1 MHVCIIFFSSV
12 KCTHMCLSL
21 RGTVSMK
28 FKIYR
33 LNVKE
38 GVHRCKVPGLYLFY
52 MYVPVIYFNSFVH
65 YLGVCVVPYEYRYH
79 TQHSSVLTCVCTHT
93 KYQDS
98 DTKTRDKMYVQNT
111 IPQECSSHEPTV
123 PGYMKFLNIEHWI
136 LKVGMCVPHRS
147 SGLQ

>member
-1 MHVCIIFFSSV
+1 
-12 KCTHMCLSL
+12 MCLSL
-21 RGTVSMK
+21 RGIVSMK

-52 MYVPVIYFNSFVH
+52 MYVPVIYLNSFVH

-79 TQHSSVLTCVCTHT
+79 TQHSSVLTCVYTP
-93 KYQDS
+93 KYMYQDS

-123 PGYMKFLNIEHWI
+123 HEVFEHWA
-136 LKVGMCVPHRS
+136 LNFESGHVCTTQVFRS
-147 SGLQ
+147 AIGTYGCEHTTLVH